1 MPTSGKS
8 RAKKSEP
15 AKEFFVRGK
24 SGRRSDANLHQ
35 PILDDGNTDTA
46 YAVSRT
52 VALRLGLTKEQIDS
66 LMSHVK
72 PKG

>member
-1 MPTSGKS
+1 L
-8 RAKKSEP
+8 
-15 AKEFFVRGK
+15 FVRGK
-24 SGRRSDANLHQ
+24 SGRRFDANLHN